1 MQLSVLLVGIV
12 IGLMSGFFGLGGA
25 LIATPLLKIFAGVSA
40 LLALGSP
47 LPAAIPSAIS
57 GSMSYYKAGMIDIKT
72 VSWVLLTAVPFNIL
86 CSYLSS
92 LVPANVL
99 MIATG
104 IVMVYVSVT
113 FLVRGWLLK
122 ESTYHP
128 KEKKRW
134 ILLTIGVVTGVL
146 SGFLAIGGGIIII
159 PAFVRILRTTVKEAM
174 SASLLCVAVLAIPGT
189 IVHGYVGH
197 IDWGIALVLGCT
209 SIPVA
214 YIGSSIAL
222 RLRNRTIERA
232 YGVIMLAFAGYFV
245 WTLQ

>member
-1 MQLSVLLVGIV
+1 MHLSVLLVGIV

-25 LIATPLLKIFAGVSA
+25 LIATPLLKMFAGASA
-40 LLALGSP
+40 LIALGSP

-57 GSMSYYKAGMIDIKT
+57 GSVSYYRAGIIDMKT
-72 VSWVLLTAVPFNIL
+72 VVWVLLTAVPFNIL
-86 CSYLSS
+86 CSYSSS
-92 LVPANVL
+92 LIPANVL
-99 MIATG
+99 MLATG
-104 IVMVYVSVT
+104 VVMVYVSVT

-122 ESTYHP
+122 ESTHHP

-134 ILLTIGVVTGVL
+134 ILLTIGVITGVL

-174 SASLLCVAVLAIPGT
+174 SASLLCVAILAIPGT
-189 IVHGYVGH
+189 IVHGLVGH

-214 YIGSSIAL
+214 YLGSSIAL

-232 YGVIMLAFAGYFV
+232 YGIIMLAFAGYFV